1 MIVVPKL
8 NFIYFFCH
16 GYGKRRRKRSPGIN
30 FYVFCHDHG
39 VDVVSAG
46 MKIYVFCHHH
56 VVVNGI
62 RKQIL
67 KK

>member
-1 MIVVPKL
+1 MVTVNVDVNAVLELI
-8 NFIYFFCH
+8 F
-16 GYGKRRRKRSPGIN
+16 
-30 FYVFCHDHG
+30 VFCHDHG

-67 KK
+67 KT

>member
-1 MIVVPKL
+1 MVTVNVDVNVVL
-8 NFIYFFCH
+8 ELI
-16 GYGKRRRKRSPGIN
+16 

-39 VDVVSAG
+39 VVEVVSAG